1 MHSGK
6 NTTIVQKTFIFQ
18 QNLNN
23 FHLIKLI
30 CIINIYVLFLKIMS
44 VLKQF
49 ISIPLFIILIILNS
63 CGMYKKV
70 DQRQM
75 PDGAEAKARKNVE
88 EGRGINI
95 GGLVKN
101 RGSTNYEF
109 STSNPMWRASL
120 EILDFLP
127 LSTVDYSGGVIITD
141 WYSENNSDESIKI
154 SIRFLSNEVRSDNL
168 KIIVHKRKCAG
179 ANNCTVLQLGNNEIS
194 NELLT
199 SIVKTAA
206 KLEQEDKKKNKKK

>member
-1 MHSGK
+1 MK
-6 NTTIVQKTFIFQ
+6 ILKLFFTIFLLL
-18 QNLNN
+18 NL
-23 FHLIKLI
+23 IT
-30 CIINIYVLFLKIMS
+30 
-44 VLKQF
+44 
-49 ISIPLFIILIILNS
+49 LNS
-63 CGMYKKV
+63 CGIYKKV

-75 PDGAEAKARKNVE
+75 PDGADARARKNIE
-88 EGRGINI
+88 EGKGVSI
-95 GGLVKN
+95 GGLINK
-101 RGSTNYEF
+101 RRSGSTNYEF

-127 LSTVDYSGGVIITD
+127 LSTVDYSGGMIITD

-168 KIIVHKRKCAG
+168 KVIVHKKKCANT
-179 ANNCTVLQLGNNEIS
+179 NNCVVTQLGNNEIS

-206 KLEQEDKKKNKKK
+206 RLEQEDKKKNKKK